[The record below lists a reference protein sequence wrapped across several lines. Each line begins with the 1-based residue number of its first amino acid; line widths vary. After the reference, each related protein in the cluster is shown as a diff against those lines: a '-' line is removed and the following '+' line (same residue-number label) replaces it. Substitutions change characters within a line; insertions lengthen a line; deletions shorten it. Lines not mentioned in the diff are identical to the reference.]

1 MSFNVGL
8 GPKAA
13 KSYALERLVLLLTET
28 LQTALKAGSTA
39 CSVDVP
45 DVSAEVADLAL
56 AHFIALGYY
65 ACRHD
70 VRFSDVRSRGF
81 CIIVGCPEDD
91 PEEETASLS

>member
-1 MSFNVGL
+1 MSFNVRL
-8 GPKAA
+8 GSKAA
-13 KSYALERLVLLLTET
+13 KIYALEHLVLLLTET

-45 DVSAEVADLAL
+45 DVSDEVADLAL
-56 AHFIALGYY
+56 DHFRALGYY
-65 ACRHD
+65 ACRRD

-81 CIIVGCPEDD
+81 CMIVGCPEDD